1 MLIKV
6 HWLNSPLIQATLH
19 THLEEKKKKKDK
31 CSQSS
36 RWNQCSYYLLSIKC
50 LMWTTHQTFTAKT
63 TCQTE
68 TSKVLVDESYQYF
81 LYSSRAYY
89 FYLDLFENTKVLGS
103 ELHIIDYNQNYLYTW
118 QQMYFLPSLLQS
130 MLDATFHKSQR
141 EQCFDSFSLLTVSQG
156 EVLLKKLL
164 NETICLFK
172 KIQKATVA

>member
-1 MLIKV
+1 MASWHTMLIKV

-36 RWNQCSYYLLSIKC
+36 RWNQSSYYLLSIKC

-68 TSKVLVDESYQYF
+68 TSKVLVDEGYQYF

-103 ELHIIDYNQNYLYTW
+103 ELHIITTKTTFIHDNKCIF
-118 QQMYFLPSLLQS
+118 FLVYSSLCLMQ
-130 MLDATFHKSQR
+130 LFIRVR
-141 EQCFDSFSLLTVSQG
+141 ENNALTA
-156 EVLLKKLL
+156 L
-164 NETICLFK
+164 
-172 KIQKATVA
+172 AY